1 MDLDRQYGPWSGR
14 VWGLI
19 VNFVGNAVALY
30 GFAGYLRDGSRLPVL
45 IAGVLLSTA
54 CILLLSKPSR

>member
-19 VNFVGNAVALY
+19 ANFVGNAVALY
-30 GFAGYLRDGSRLPVL
+30 GFAGYLRDGSHLAALVIGVVL
-45 IAGVLLSTA
+45 SVA
-54 CILLLSKPSR
+54 CILWLSKPSR